1 MAKTIYFDVVT
12 KMEHYDE
19 AEDVWIEIKRTK
31 TFNGAESYQ
40 QALDYFDKR
49 KQAFDILYQT
59 EEGGL
64 YTREVVDGK
73 EYAGE
78 YREWYTDTDKWL
90 CVHMD
95 IRVTND

>member
-1 MAKTIYFDVVT
+1 MKKTIYFDVVT
-12 KMEHYDE
+12 EIEHYDE
-19 AEDVWIEIKRTK
+19 AEDVQIQIKRTK

-64 YTREVVDGK
+64 THEVVDGK
-73 EYAGE
+73 EYVGE
-78 YREWYTDTDKWL
+78 YREWYTDTHEWL
-90 CVHMD
+90 GVHME